1 MEPMNDTFENS
12 SIVKSVAKAVAAIVI
27 VAACVVAIVFAF
39 MKLTPQVASQGTVSL
54 KHAIVQSANQCYAIE
69 GSYPYNLEYLEKN
82 YGLVV
87 NHDDYSITYE
97 VFADNV
103 APSVVVVEK

>member
-1 MEPMNDTFENS
+1 MEQGFQNNS
-12 SIVKSVAKAVAAIVI
+12 ATRVVGKILIVLAVIAACILVI
-27 VAACVVAIVFAF
+27 VAAALVVAPGVS
-39 MKLTPQVASQGTVSL
+39 SQGTVSL

-69 GSYPYNLEYLEKN
+69 GSYPYNLEYLENN

-87 NHDDYSITYE
+87 NHNDYSITYE

-103 APSVVVVEK
+103 APNVVVVER

>member
-1 MEPMNDTFENS
+1 MQDNFQNS
-12 SIVKSVAKAVAAIVI
+12 TSAARVGKTIAAIVVVLICIAALVIALYTI
-27 VAACVVAIVFAF
+27 VPDVN
-39 MKLTPQVASQGTVSL
+39 SQGTVSL
-54 KHAIVQSANQCYAIE
+54 RDAIVQSANQCYAIE
-69 GSYPYNLEYLEKN
+69 GSYPYNLEYLESN

-103 APSVVVVEK
+103 APNVVVVER

>member
-1 MEPMNDTFENS
+1 MGQMNDSFENS
-12 SIVKSVAKAVAAIVI
+12 SVVKSVAKAIAAIVVVI
-27 VAACVVAIVFAF
+27 ACVVAIIFAF
-39 MKLTPQVASQGTVSL
+39 MKLAPEVSSQGTVSL

-69 GSYPYNLEYLEKN
+69 GSYPYSLEYLENN

>member
-1 MEPMNDTFENS
+1 MARDIENN
-12 SIVKSVAKAVAAIVI
+12 SVAGLIGKIIAVI
-27 VAACVVAIVFAF
+27 VAIAIVVLAVFAALNF
-39 MKLTPQVASQGTVSL
+39 VVPQISSQGTVSL

-69 GSYPYNLEYLEKN
+69 GSYPYNLEYLENN

-87 NHDDYSITYE
+87 NHNDYSITYE

-103 APSVVVVEK
+103 APNVVVIEK

>member
-1 MEPMNDTFENS
+1 MRDEFENNS
-12 SIVKSVAKAVAAIVI
+12 GLRIVGNVLIALA
-27 VAACVVAIVFAF
+27 VVAVCVIGVFVALNIIV
-39 MKLTPQVASQGTVSL
+39 PNISSQGTVSL
-54 KHAIVQSANQCYAIE
+54 RHAIMQSANQCYAIE
-69 GSYPYNLEYLEKN
+69 GSYPYNLEYLENN

-87 NHDDYSITYE
+87 NHDDYAITYE